1 MTETTKTL
9 INKIKKIRKQYGFPI
24 WIIKEA
30 LEYYDGDEDKT
41 IKKLIEIYYI
51 IGDHPDV
58 VVKRN
63 IKNFI
68 EETRGRNND
77 TI

>member
-1 MTETTKTL
+1 MTGTTKTL

-41 IKKLIEIYYI
+41 IKKLIEIYFI

-68 EETRGRNND
+68 EEIRWCKND
-77 TI
+77 AI

>member
-63 IKNFI
+63 VKNFI
-68 EETRGRNND
+68 EEIRRRKND
-77 TI
+77 T

>member
-1 MTETTKTL
+1 MTGTTKTL

-24 WIIKEA
+24 WITKEV

-63 IKNFI
+63 VKNFI
-68 EETRGRNND
+68 EEIR
-77 TI
+77 

>member
-1 MTETTKTL
+1 MTGTTKTL

-68 EETRGRNND
+68 EKTRGRKND
-77 TI
+77 T